1 MATCRQAPLSGV
13 RPDRAFS
20 LIEMVVVIAIVLI
33 LVSLTLVVIGVLYER
48 ARRTRAQV
56 EMLALKGA
64 VGMYIADHSA
74 YPPDTGSWNETV
86 FDPRSLH
93 RYLGSEIKNPMTG
106 KTREPYFTMRPKSL
120 TDLDADGVGI
130 LVDPWGNPYQYDAVH
145 AVLKDGRR
153 VLSGWP
159 YLPSRAKGRMSRD
172 YKIVCFGPD
181 GKSDPA
187 YPFDWN
193 TEHPDAKDDLRSW

>member
-1 MATCRQAPLSGV
+1 ML
-13 RPDRAFS
+13 
-20 LIEMVVVIAIVLI
+20 VVIAIILI
-33 LVSLTLVVIGVLYER
+33 LASMTLVVIGVLYRR
-48 ARRTRAQV
+48 ANMARALT
-56 EMLALKGA
+56 EITALKTA
-64 VGMYIADHSA
+64 VQMYMADHSA

-93 RYLGSEIKNPMTG
+93 RYLGGEIKNPSTG

-120 TDLDADGVGI
+120 TNLDAGGIGVF
-130 LVDPWGNPYQYDAVH
+130 VDPWGNPYQFDAIH

-153 VLSGWP
+153 VLGGWP
-159 YLPSRAKGRMSRD
+159 YLPSRPKGKRLRES
-172 YKIVCFGPD
+172 KILSFGPD

>member
-1 MATCRQAPLSGV
+1 MARCRQAPPSGV
-13 RPDRAFS
+13 RPERGFT
-20 LIEMVVVIAIVLI
+20 LIEMLVVIAIILI
-33 LVSLTLVVIGVLYER
+33 LASLSLVVIRVIYQR
-48 ARRTRAQV
+48 ARRTRALA
-56 EMLALKGA
+56 EMTGLKTA
-64 VGMYIADHSA
+64 VQMYMADHSA

-93 RYLGSEIKNPMTG
+93 RYLGSEIKNPVTG
-106 KTREPYFTMRPKSL
+106 KTREPYFAMRPKSL

-130 LVDPWGNPYQYDAVH
+130 LVDPWGNPYQFDAIH

-159 YLPSRAKGRMSRD
+159 YLPSRPKGRMSRES
-172 YKIVCFGPD
+172 KIVSFGPD

-193 TEHPDAKDDLRSW
+193 TEHPDAKDDIRSW